1 MITIA
6 SNVYGKK
13 VPHEFFFD
21 YQKMKNLLVS
31 IMV

>member
-13 VPHEFFFD
+13 VPHEFFLA
-21 YQKMKNLLVS
+21 YQKMKKTCW
-31 IMV
+31 